1 MSPEKSENTKIKK
14 QITQKA
20 KDIGFD
26 LVGFTNADPF
36 PRDEKAATNRIDLG
50 FMDGLPWYTK
60 ERVKKANNP
69 KLLMENCESIISLG
83 ISYFTPTPEKSKNV
97 LTGKI
102 SKYALGV
109 DYHKV
114 IKKKLKLLVKFLSE
128 IHSEKKIST
137 RIFVDDGPMNDRA
150 AAERAG
156 LGWFGKNTN
165 ILTPSH
171 GSWIFLAQILT
182 NIKLEPDTLLKKTC
196 GSCKICIDDCPT
208 NAIVAPYVIDNTKC
222 ISFLTIELKGVIP
235 VKLRPL
241 IGTWIFGCDICQ
253 DVCPVNRKIQP
264 SKTSEFQPRKDFL
277 TPALLPFLDLNE
289 DSFNKIFDNHPI
301 KRTKLIGLK
310 RNVCV
315 ALGNIKDTDAIEK
328 LTKTLLESDPI
339 VKQHAAWAIGQIGGD
354 KANQNLHNALEVENN
369 TDVIEEI
376 KSAIIQTKM
385 IH

>member
-1 MSPEKSENTKIKK
+1 MSPQK
-14 QITQKA
+14 TQMSKLKEQVVEKA
-20 KDIGFD
+20 KSIGFD
-26 LVGFTNADPF
+26 LVKFTTAEPF
-36 PRDEKAATNRIDLG
+36 TRDEKAALDRIDMG

-60 ERVKKANNP
+60 ERVKKANKP

-83 ISYFTPTPEKSKNV
+83 ISYYTPITQKPQNL

-102 SKYALGV
+102 SKYALGS

-114 IKKKLKLLVKFLSE
+114 IKKKLKLLVKFISE
-128 IHSEKKIST
+128 IHSEQEITT

-150 AAERAG
+150 AAEKSG

-165 ILTPSH
+165 ILTSSH

-182 NIKLEPDTLLKKTC
+182 NIKFDPDTVSKKTC
-196 GSCKICIDDCPT
+196 GACKICIDDCPT

-235 VKLRPL
+235 IKLRPL

-264 SKTSEFQPRKDFL
+264 SQTSEFQPRKDFIA
-277 TPALLPFLDLNE
+277 PALLPLLDLNE
-289 DSFNKIFDNHPI
+289 ISFNELFNDHPI
-301 KRTKLIGLK
+301 KRTKLTGLK

-315 ALGNIKDTDAIEK
+315 ALGNIKNPQAIEK
-328 LTKTLLESDPI
+328 LAKTLIESDPI
-339 VKQHAAWAIGQIGGD
+339 VKQHAAWAIGQIGGPISLA
-354 KANQNLHNALEVENN
+354 KLQGAMRNEKNP
-369 TDVIEEI
+369 DVINEI
-376 KSAIIQTKM
+376 KSAMIQTKM
-385 IH
+385 IN